1 MGIIKKQRGGNSLFC
16 ITNNYIMSQNK
27 EILKQ
32 IFTFK
37 NIALGIL
44 FNALSLTFMYASL
57 HFLLY
62 LRYDLGWI

>member
-1 MGIIKKQRGGNSLFC
+1 
-16 ITNNYIMSQNK
+16 MSQNK

-44 FNALSLTFMYASL
+44 FNVLSLTFMYASL
-57 HFLLY
+57 YFLLY

>member
-1 MGIIKKQRGGNSLFC
+1 
-16 ITNNYIMSQNK
+16 MSQNK

-44 FNALSLTFMYASL
+44 FNILTFTSMYAVL
-57 HFLLY
+57 DLLLY
-62 LRYDLGWI
+62 LRYELGWI

>member
-1 MGIIKKQRGGNSLFC
+1 
-16 ITNNYIMSQNK
+16 MSQNK
-27 EILKQ
+27 EVLKQ

-44 FNALSLTFMYASL
+44 FNILAFTSMYAML
-57 HFLLY
+57 DLFLY

>member
-1 MGIIKKQRGGNSLFC
+1 
-16 ITNNYIMSQNK
+16 MSQNK
-27 EILKQ
+27 EVLKR

-44 FNALSLTFMYASL
+44 FNILGFISMYAIL
-57 HFLLY
+57 DLFLY